1 MKNISK
7 QFVLWATNSKNKPF
21 LWARLKLTAFYT
33 VGVALILIVFSFAVY
48 GIFVNN
54 INSDLEYEGVDF
66 ESEAN
71 VEMQIIDKAQDR
83 LQTILLSIDVLI
95 IFLIAG
101 LSYYLAGKT
110 LEPIELS
117 YLRQKKFVAD
127 AAHELRTPLAVMR
140 TGTEAV
146 LSADN
151 SKEKY
156 KKMLVSSLEEM
167 RYLSAIVDDL
177 LFLANG
183 DSLRKVEF
191 TKFNFS
197 NLLQKQIDLMRVYA
211 DKKGIE
217 ISDEI
222 KEELYVNGNKA
233 YLKRLLANI
242 LKNAIDYNKPRG
254 KVAVTLKQNKNSLE
268 LEVIDTGIGISN
280 KDLKHIMERFYKAD
294 MSHTNQTG
302 GAGLGLSITD
312 EIVKL
317 HKGSMHISSKL
328 NEGTKVVVTLFI
340 KQEV

>member
-83 LQTILLSIDVLI
+83 LQTILLFIDVLI

-110 LEPIELS
+110 LEPIESS

-146 LSADN
+146 LGADN

-211 DKKGIE
+211 KKKGVE

-242 LKNAIDYNKPRG
+242 LKNAIDYNKSQG
-254 KVAVTLKQNKNSLE
+254 KVNVFLKQNKNCIE
-268 LEVIDTGIGISN
+268 LKVVDTGIGISED
-280 KDLKHIMERFYKAD
+280 DLKHIMERFYKAD
-294 MSHTNQTG
+294 KSHSKQSG
-302 GAGLGLSITD
+302 GAGLGLSIVD
-312 EIVKL
+312 EIIKL
-317 HKGSMHISSKL
+317 HKGTLDISSKL